1 MRQPTLP
8 TRDPHAHAA
17 NVERMLRDVREH
29 LDEDLEKIDDDA
41 AARILFDTA
50 REVLDGLIT
59 SFEDYQQASGEW
71 RDGID
76 TTIRGKEQMSVKDM
90 MTHEVTV
97 IGPDETIATAAQKMA
112 QEDIGFLPV
121 CDGERIVGAITDRD
135 ITVRGVAQG
144 CDVERARVRDVMTSD
159 ITYCFEDDDVEKTA
173 RLMREHQVRRIVVV
187 NRDKKL
193 VGVVALGDLARQQQ
207 GQSADVLEA
216 VSEAPPNN

>member
-1 MRQPTLP
+1 
-8 TRDPHAHAA
+8 
-17 NVERMLRDVREH
+17 MLRDVREH
-29 LDEDLEKIDDDA
+29 LDEDLGKIEDDA

-50 REVLDGLIT
+50 REVLEGLIT
-59 SFEDYQQASGEW
+59 SFEDYEQTSGVW

-76 TTIRGKEQMSVKDM
+76 TTIGGREEMSVKDM
-90 MTHEVTV
+90 MTRDVTV
-97 IGPDETIATAAQKMA
+97 IGPDETIAAAAAKLA

-135 ITVRGVAQG
+135 ITIRGVAKG
-144 CDVERARVRDVMTSD
+144 CDVKRTRVRDIMTSD

-173 RLMREHQVRRIVVV
+173 HLMREKQIRRIIVV

>member
-1 MRQPTLP
+1 MREPSLP
-8 TRDPHAHAA
+8 TRDPHAHAT
-17 NVERMLRDVREH
+17 NVERMLRDLRQH
-29 LDEDLEKIDDDA
+29 LDEDLGKIDDDA
-41 AARILFDTA
+41 ARVLFDTA

-59 SFEDYQQASGEW
+59 SFEDFERDSGMW
-71 RDGID
+71 RDGIE
-76 TTIRGKEQMSVKDM
+76 TTNGGTEEMSVKDM
-90 MTHEVTV
+90 MTHDVTV
-97 IGPDETIATAAQKMA
+97 IGPDETIASAAARMA

-121 CDGERIVGAITDRD
+121 CDGERIVGAVTDRD
-135 ITVRGVAQG
+135 ITVRGVAAG
-144 CDVERARVRDVMTSD
+144 CDVKRTRVRDVMTSD

-173 RLMREHQVRRIVVV
+173 HLMRENQIRRIIVV